1 MVPFPVSDSTSF
13 ESDALLMNVSEPEVV
28 PLFLGVNATLN
39 AALCPALMVNGKDA
53 PFSTN

>member
-1 MVPFPVSDSTSF
+1 MVPFPLSDSTSF

-28 PLFLGVNATLN
+28 PLFLGVKAMLNAT
-39 AALCPALMVNGKDA
+39 LCPALMVNGKDA